1 MSFIDVVNHLDA
13 TRVVAIITRRQDGS
27 PTATPIWAVV
37 IDGEPYVRS
46 AYGEKAWWY
55 RHVMAG
61 REVEFAMADDA
72 VAERDKDAAL
82 TLPRERVALEAI
94 PADDP
99 INDRI
104 DTALWDKYA
113 DEPSSVEETI
123 TPRARA
129 CTFRVVAP

>member
-1 MSFIDVVNHLDA
+1 MSSSDVVNHLDS

-37 IDGEPYVRS
+37 IDGIPYVRS

-55 RHVMAG
+55 RHVTAG
-61 REVEFAMADDA
+61 REVAFAMGDGA
-72 VAERDKDAAL
+72 VAERDKEAAL
-82 TLPRERVALEAI
+82 ELPRERVALE
-94 PADDP
+94 PVFTDDP

-104 DTALWDKYA
+104 DEALWAKYA

>member
-1 MSFIDVVNHLDA
+1 MTFLDVVNHLDA

-37 IDGEPYVRS
+37 IDGVPYVRS

-61 REVEFAMADDA
+61 RDVAFAMADGA
-72 VAERDKDAAL
+72 VAERDKAVAL
-82 TLPRERVALEAI
+82 DLPRERVALEPV
-94 PADDP
+94 PADNP

-104 DTALWDKYA
+104 DEALWTKYA

-129 CTFRVVAP
+129 CTFRVVAA